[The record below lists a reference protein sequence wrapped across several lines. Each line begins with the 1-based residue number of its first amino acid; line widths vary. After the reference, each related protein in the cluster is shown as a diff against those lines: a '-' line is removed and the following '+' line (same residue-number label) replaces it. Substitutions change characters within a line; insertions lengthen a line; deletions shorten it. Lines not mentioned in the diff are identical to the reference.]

1 MESCGSGFNDI
12 LRFVMMCEY
21 VVWVARS
28 DRIEAAR
35 YMKMLR
41 YYSVSCFL
49 KTTSSF
55 TNDAAFPNF
64 LCFLD
69 DRHDGFV
76 ALGILRL
83 LPKWMS
89 FLVTDKVNR

>member
-1 MESCGSGFNDI
+1 MESYGSGFNDI
-12 LRFVMMCEY
+12 LIFVMMCEY

-49 KTTSSF
+49 KSTSSLTMQPLQTF
-55 TNDAAFPNF
+55 FVSLMIGMMDLSLLAF
-64 LCFLD
+64 
-69 DRHDGFV
+69 FV
-76 ALGILRL
+76 YYRNG
-83 LPKWMS
+83 
-89 FLVTDKVNR
+89 